1 MLAVITAILIFLGVL
16 LIASIIGL
24 ITNLRVYR
32 KATYFTVRRDSARK
46 VRRWFVVL
54 IITIGGMAA
63 GFRLRNIYISEENA
77 QPDIAVPTPTSLEL
91 APVITI
97 DPSLTPKD
105 LREAPPTITPT
116 QPTPTQT
123 PTPAIATAETGIEV
137 PEGASLVIT
146 AISSRITANLLPL
159 DPGDSFSAGIPR
171 IYFFFDYENMA
182 SGVSWSQVLLYNGE
196 VVRSQTE
203 TWTWGAVGKDV
214 YYYFETRGGWPA
226 GSYEVQFYLGDQL
239 AASETF
245 TLGE

>member
-1 MLAVITAILIFLGVL
+1 MQAVITAILIFLGIL

-24 ITNLRVYR
+24 ISNLRVYR
-32 KATYFTVRRDSARK
+32 KASYFTVRRDSARK
-46 VRRWFVVL
+46 VRRWFFVL
-54 IITIGGMAA
+54 IITIGGLVA
-63 GFRLRNIYISEENA
+63 GFWLRNIQLNDEGS
-77 QPDIAVPTPTSLEL
+77 QPGITVPASPTAEL
-91 APVITI
+91 LPAITI

-123 PTPAIATAETGIEV
+123 ATPAIATAETSIEV
-137 PEGASLVIT
+137 PEGASLTIT

-159 DPGDSFSAGIPR
+159 DPGDSFAAGIPR
-171 IYFFFDYENMA
+171 IYFFFDYENLVQ
-182 SGVSWSQVLLYNGE
+182 GVSWSQVLLYNGE

-203 TWTWGAVGKDV
+203 TWTWDAVGKDV

>member
-1 MLAVITAILIFLGVL
+1 MLAVITAILIFLGIL

-24 ITNLRVYR
+24 ISNLRIYR
-32 KATYFTVRRDSARK
+32 KATYFSIRRDFARK

-54 IITIGGMAA
+54 IVSIGGIAA
-63 GFRLRNIYISEENA
+63 GFRLRYIYSSEEGPP
-77 QPDIAVPTPTSLEL
+77 PDTTVPAPSIAEL
-91 APVITI
+91 LPEITI

-123 PTPAIATAETGIEV
+123 ATPAIATAETGIEV
-137 PEGASLVIT
+137 PEGASLTIT

-159 DPGDSFSAGIPR
+159 DPGDSFPAGIPR
-171 IYFFFDYENMA
+171 IYFFFDYENMM

>member
-1 MLAVITAILIFLGVL
+1 MLAVITAILIFLGIL

-24 ITNLRVYR
+24 ISNLRVYR

-46 VRRWFVVL
+46 VRRWFIVL
-54 IITIGGMAA
+54 IIAIGGMAA
-63 GFRLRNIYISEENA
+63 GFRLRNIHSDEEG
-77 QPDIAVPTPTSLEL
+77 PPSDITTPASPTVESLPI
-91 APVITI
+91 ATI

-123 PTPAIATAETGIEV
+123 PTLAIATAETSIEV
-137 PEGASLVIT
+137 PEGASLTLT

-159 DPGDSFSAGIPR
+159 DPGDSFAAGIPR
-171 IYFFFDYENMA
+171 IYFFFDYENLA
-182 SGVSWSQVLLYNGE
+182 QGVSWSQVLLYNGE

-226 GSYEVQFYLGDQL
+226 GVYEVQFYLGDQL
-239 AASETF
+239 AASKTF
-245 TLGE
+245 TLGD

>member
-1 MLAVITAILIFLGVL
+1 MLAVITAILISLGIL

-24 ITNLRVYR
+24 ISNLRIYR
-32 KATYFTVRRDSARK
+32 KATYFTIRRDSARK
-46 VRRWFVVL
+46 VRRWFLVFV
-54 IITIGGMAA
+54 ITIGGLAA
-63 GFRLRNIYISEENA
+63 GFRLRNIHADDEGS
-77 QPDIAVPTPTSLEL
+77 QPDITTPAPPSAGSLPAV
-91 APVITI
+91 TI

-123 PTPAIATAETGIEV
+123 ATPAIATAETSIEV
-137 PEGASLVIT
+137 PEGASLTIT

-159 DPGDSFSAGIPR
+159 DPGDSFAAGIPR
-171 IYFFFDYENMA
+171 IYFFFDYENLTQ
-182 SGVSWSQVLLYNGE
+182 GVSWSQVLLYNGE

-226 GSYEVQFYLGDQL
+226 GAYEVQFYLGDQL
-239 AASETF
+239 AASKTF

>member
-1 MLAVITAILIFLGVL
+1 MLAVITAILISLGIL

-24 ITNLRVYR
+24 ISNLRIYR
-32 KATYFTVRRDSARK
+32 KATYFTIRRDSARK
-46 VRRWFVVL
+46 VRRWFLVL
-54 IITIGGMAA
+54 VITIGGLAA
-63 GFRLRNIYISEENA
+63 GFRLRNIHADDEGS
-77 QPDIAVPTPTSLEL
+77 QPDITIPAPPSAGSLPAV
-91 APVITI
+91 TI

-123 PTPAIATAETGIEV
+123 ATPAIATAETSIEV
-137 PEGASLVIT
+137 PEGASLTIT

-159 DPGDSFSAGIPR
+159 DPGDSFAAGIPR
-171 IYFFFDYENMA
+171 IYFFFDYENLTQ
-182 SGVSWSQVLLYNGE
+182 GVSWSQVLLYNDE

-203 TWTWGAVGKDV
+203 TWAWGAVGKDV

-245 TLGE
+245 ALGE